1 MTTLERQSVVIP
13 ADWMPG
19 PQQGYWTYRD
29 YAALSQDGRR
39 YEVVSGVLYMAPSPS
54 MEHQGITLEIA
65 AHLRSFVQLTGL
77 GRVFVAPAD
86 VELSPGDVVQ
96 PDVFVILH
104 KHLDRITPSRVVGAP
119 DLVVE
124 VASPGTARHDLR
136 EKQDAYAC
144 AGVTEY
150 WIVIP
155 GERTVEL
162 LVLQDRRYYSLG
174 IFYGTTTLPSQVVP
188 DLPVAVESFFSFS

>member
-1 MTTLERQSVVIP
+1 MTTLGRSSVVMP

-29 YAALSQDGRR
+29 YAALPQDGRR

-54 MEHQGITLEIA
+54 MEHQGITLEVA
-65 AHLRSFVQLTGL
+65 AHLRNFVQLTGS

-96 PDVFVILH
+96 PDVFVILRE
-104 KHLDRITPSRVVGAP
+104 HLDRITSSRVRGAP

-136 EKQDAYAC
+136 EKQDAYAR

-162 LVLQDRRYYSLG
+162 LVLKDRLYRSLG
-174 IFYGTTTLPSQVVP
+174 IFYGAATLPSQIIP
-188 DLPVAVESFFSFS
+188 GLPVAVERFFIFS